1 MGGKKALVVDDH
13 AMAREALVAM
23 LADEP
28 LQVFVA
34 HDAATAKQMCK
45 AYDIAIAFVD
55 ARMYPEDGFSFIQHI
70 AAKHPSVKVVGMST
84 FAEEATIAEFLS
96 VGVVAF
102 LPKEGIGKTELS
114 ACVAAVLAGKT
125 YFSQAVEQ
133 LRQQLL
139 LQHHF
144 PSTKLSKR
152 EMEIAT
158 LLSRGF
164 SHKEIG
170 QNLAISKAT
179 VDDYKKNMLEKTKT
193 KTSSELIGFL
203 LKNGVLRSG

>member
-114 ACVAAVLAGKT
+114 ACV
-125 YFSQAVEQ
+125 
-133 LRQQLL
+133 
-139 LQHHF
+139 
-144 PSTKLSKR
+144 
-152 EMEIAT
+152 
-158 LLSRGF
+158 
-164 SHKEIG
+164 
-170 QNLAISKAT
+170 
-179 VDDYKKNMLEKTKT
+179 
-193 KTSSELIGFL
+193 
-203 LKNGVLRSG
+203 